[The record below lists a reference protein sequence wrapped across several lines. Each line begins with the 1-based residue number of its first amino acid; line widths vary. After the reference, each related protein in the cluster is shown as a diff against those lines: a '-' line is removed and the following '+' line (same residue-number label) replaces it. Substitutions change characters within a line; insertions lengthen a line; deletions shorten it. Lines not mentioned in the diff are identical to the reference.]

1 VKELAKIIAVL
12 LHSQVEF
19 ILIGGLAAA
28 AHGTARV
35 TYDVDVVYNRSPEN
49 LRKLVAALAPYTP
62 YLRGAPANLPFL
74 WDEKTLERGLNFTL
88 TTRVGDLDLLGEVTG
103 GGRFEQLR
111 PEAVILELFGF
122 QCLCLDLPQLIQTK
136 RAAGRPKDFE
146 AIAELEILL
155 EEREVLEREAL
166 ERQAQERENN

>member
-1 VKELAKIIAVL
+1 MKELSKIIAVL
-12 LHSQVEF
+12 LHGKVEF

-35 TYDVDVVYNRSPEN
+35 TYDVDVVYNRSPQN
-49 LRKLVAALAPYTP
+49 LQKLVTALAPYAP

-74 WDEKTLERGLNFTL
+74 WDEKTLKRGLNFTL

-103 GGRFEQLR
+103 GGTFEQLQ
-111 PEAVILELFGF
+111 PHTIILELFGF
-122 QCLCLDLPQLIQTK
+122 ECLCLDLPQLIQTK

-146 AIAELEILL
+146 AIAELESLL
-155 EEREVLEREAL
+155 EEREAL
-166 ERQAQERENN
+166 EREEQKRDN